1 MKRPMGYWLPLWLQK
16 KIRAFSFWLDYTTE
30 NWVIPDSTELCRL
43 IENTPTPD
51 YEAYNKRLAELE
63 KVWPYDPVIER
74 MKTHGRFKKFIRDS
88 GLAKEIAKEI
98 AEKRT

>member
-16 KIRAFSFWLDYTTE
+16 KIRAFSFWLAYTTE

-51 YEAYNKRLAELE
+51 YEAYNKRLAELG
-63 KVWPYDPVIER
+63 KIWPYDPAIES
-74 MKTHGRFKKFIRDS
+74 MKTRGRFKKFVKDNKIDER
-88 GLAKEIAKEI
+88 IASKK
-98 AEKRT
+98 A